1 MSLLRWI
8 WAYWFDCV
16 HPHTTWPHQNQFG
29 LAYVCCL
36 DCGREMPYSLE
47 YMQILRQTGRSRRRA
62 SSDAPVKSVAVRR
75 ILACII
81 LLGAILALQE
91 KANATGRPSS
101 VNRLAQTSCEVDMLG
116 RMGAREVFS
125 GKVYDVLTK
134 VARAY
139 GRPIPH
145 IYIVPGGWNMAYIA
159 SSAAIDGRGKILVGQ
174 QATKLFDTVALEGF
188 LGHEMAH
195 LVSDSGAQGCNDY
208 ILRDPQM
215 EADADALAAR
225 TLGSRPVKAFLEQ
238 ALALA
243 RGENWDAKRRLEVL
257 QRFQLRKVSDF
268 DDETRVR

>member
-1 MSLLRWI
+1 M
-8 WAYWFDCV
+8 FDCV
-16 HPHTTWPHQNQFG
+16 HSHTTWPHQNQLG

-47 YMQILRQTGRSRRRA
+47 YMQIVRPTGRSPRRA
-62 SSDAPVKSVAVRR
+62 SPDEPAGPVVARR
-75 ILACII
+75 ILAGVI

-91 KANATGRPSS
+91 KANATGRPST
-101 VNRLAQTSCEVDMLG
+101 VNRLAQTSCEVDMLR
-116 RMGAREVFS
+116 RMDAREVFS
-125 GKVYDVLTK
+125 GRAYDVLTK

-145 IYIVPGGWNMAYIA
+145 IYIFPGSWNMAYIA
-159 SSAAIDGRGKILVGQ
+159 ASRVVDGRGKIVVGQ
-174 QATKLFDTVALEGF
+174 QAIERFDTIALEGF

-208 ILRDPQM
+208 ILRDPQT
-215 EADADALAAR
+215 EADADGLAAR
-225 TLGSRPVKAFLEQ
+225 TLGSRPVKAFLER

-243 RGENWDAKRRLEVL
+243 KRENWDAKRRLEVL

-268 DDETRVR
+268 DDETRLR

>member
-8 WAYWFDCV
+8 WAYLFDCV
-16 HPHTTWPHQNQFG
+16 HSHTTWPHQNQLG

-47 YMQILRQTGRSRRRA
+47 YMQIVRQTGKSPRRA
-62 SSDAPVKSVAVRR
+62 SSDVPVESVAVRR
-75 ILACII
+75 ILAGVI

-91 KANATGRPSS
+91 KANATGLPST
-101 VNRLAQTSCEVDMLG
+101 VNSLAQTSCEVDLLG
-116 RMGAREVFS
+116 RMDAREVFS

-145 IYIVPGGWNMAYIA
+145 VYIFPGSWNMAYIA
-159 SSAAIDGRGKILVGQ
+159 ASRAVDGRGKIVVGR
-174 QATKLFDTVALEGF
+174 QATERFDTVGLEGF

-195 LVSDSGAQGCNDY
+195 VVSDSGAQGCNDY

-225 TLGSRPVKAFLEQ
+225 TLGNRPVEAFLEQ

-243 RGENWDAKRRLEVL
+243 EGENWDAKRRLEVL

-268 DDETRVR
+268 DDETRLR